1 MTALAHKERTIQDI
15 LDDMS
20 PEQREL
26 MDLIVGAAVEDEVI
40 DDPDV
45 IADYDKLSTEL
56 KFLIDFIVGSVLAQ
70 QEGGSLSQDA
80 LRVNG
85 FLAHFGVKGM
95 KWGVRNTD
103 RGSGGSGG
111 SASKS
116 QKKPQAPLVGNGS
129 AAKLSGS
136 TMNTKENRAAAR
148 KQLRK
153 GDASAETAHVAALKS
168 TGHRVANAFLGDKT
182 YWKGIAI
189 TAGVAG
195 ATYGAGL
202 ALPVLLPAGAL
213 AAIGNATVFAASGG
227 MAGASGATAAAYG
240 VTGIAAVTST
250 AVGVGTVVASTTLQ
264 VTNLVRAVRG
274 NSRIDASYERLGNT
288 LISNQKAGMK
298 RTAKILSKDGGTSRR
313 KTRKALSQSDD
324 LRVGEF
330 LSHHASVDLGTMKSG
345 V

>member
-1 MTALAHKERTIQDI
+1 MAALVHKERTVQDM
-15 LDDMS
+15 LDDMT
-20 PEQREL
+20 PEQRET

-40 DDPDV
+40 DDPQV
-45 IADYDKLSTEL
+45 VADYDALSTEL
-56 KFLIDFIVGSVLAQ
+56 KFLIDFVVGNVLAQ
-70 QEGGSLSQDA
+70 QEGGELSQDN
-80 LRVNG
+80 LRVTS

-103 RGSGGSGG
+103 RAGGGGG

-116 QKKPQAPLVGNGS
+116 QRKPPAPLVGNGS

-153 GDASAETAHVAALKS
+153 GNASAETAHVAALKS

-182 YWKGIAI
+182 YWKGMAI

-195 ATYGAGL
+195 ATIGAGIL
-202 ALPVLLPAGAL
+202 APAIMPAGAL
-213 AAIGNATVFAASGG
+213 AAVGNATVFAASGG
-227 MAGASGATAAAYG
+227 TFGASGATAAAYG
-240 VTGIAAVTST
+240 VTGISAATT
-250 AVGVGTVVASTTLQ
+250 GAAYVGASVASSVLGI
-264 VTNLVRAVRG
+264 TNLVRAVRG
-274 NSRIDASYERLGNT
+274 NSRIDVSYERLGST
-288 LISNQKAGMK
+288 LVANQKAGMK